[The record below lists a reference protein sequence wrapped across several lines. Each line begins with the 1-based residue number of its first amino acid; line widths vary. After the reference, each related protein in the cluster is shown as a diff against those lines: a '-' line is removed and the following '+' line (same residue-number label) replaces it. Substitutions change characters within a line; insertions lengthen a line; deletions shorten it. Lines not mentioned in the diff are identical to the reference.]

1 MVANVTDQTRA
12 ELEKRARQVTPLA
25 HGRFMV
31 DLPADAEPSR
41 LMHELSG
48 RGIEVVSLN
57 PVRETLEDY
66 FVQTVAAA
74 EPRAIG
80 GV

>member
-1 MVANVTDQTRA
+1 M
-12 ELEKRARQVTPLA
+12 TPLA

-31 DLPADAEPSR
+31 DLSPDADPPR
-41 LMHELSG
+41 LMHELGG

-57 PVRETLEDY
+57 PVRDTLEDY

-74 EPRAIG
+74 APRPTG

>member
-1 MVANVTDQTRA
+1 MQRSRR
-12 ELEKRARQVTPLA
+12 KRARRVTPLA

-31 DLPADAEPSR
+31 DLPADGDPSS

-74 EPRAIG
+74 MPRQTG